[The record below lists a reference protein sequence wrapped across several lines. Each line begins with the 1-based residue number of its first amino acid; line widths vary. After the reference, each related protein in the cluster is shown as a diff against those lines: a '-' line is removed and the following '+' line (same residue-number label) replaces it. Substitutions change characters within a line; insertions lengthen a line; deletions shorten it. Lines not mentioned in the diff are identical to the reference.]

1 MPFEEIISGR
11 YPKSF
16 PLRDGGEMT
25 VRPLVGSD
33 QPKLLEFFHCLQ
45 ADDRMFLRDDVLNE
59 AVVER
64 WCKEVDYDRVFPL
77 VACVGDRIVADATLH
92 RQRGG
97 WRRHLGLVRVVVDPE
112 FRARGVASNLIQELA
127 DVSTDIG
134 LDKLVA
140 EFTVEQESAVESFQK
155 RGFVKVATLPQ
166 FALDLHGASHD
177 LVLLVYE
184 LRDEEYYAGD

>member
-16 PLRDGGEMT
+16 PLKEGGEMT

-33 QPKLLEFFHCLQ
+33 QPKLLEFFRSLPD
-45 ADDRMFLRDDVLNE
+45 DDRMFLRDDVLSDE
-59 AVVER
+59 VVAR
-64 WCKEVDYDRVFPL
+64 WCKEVDYERVFPL
-77 VACVGDRIVADATLH
+77 VACIEDRIVADATLH

-97 WRRHLGLVRVVVDPE
+97 WRRHLGMVRVVVDPG
-112 FRARGVASNLIQELA
+112 FRSRGVASNLIKELA
-127 DVSTDIG
+127 DVSTEIG
-134 LDKLVA
+134 MEKLVA
-140 EFTVEQESAVESFQK
+140 EFIVDQKAAIESFQK
-155 RGFVKVATLPQ
+155 RGFAKVATLPQ

-177 LVLLVYE
+177 LVLMVYE